1 MKQDGP
7 TIILFS
13 SATRHAL
20 EVAQRDFY
28 LRNVRTGKPAAQY
41 VVWLETNGASVISNV
56 ETWTQVQPGIWLD
69 TSKKSSR
76 DQMTPDFSPDNTQ
89 SSLVDL

>member
-1 MKQDGP
+1 MRQEGL

-20 EVAQRDFY
+20 EDAQRDFY
-28 LRNVRTGKPAAQY
+28 LRNVRTGKTAAQC

-56 ETWTQVQPGIWLD
+56 ETWIQVQPGIWLD
-69 TSKKSSR
+69 TSKKNLHA
-76 DQMTPDFSPDNTQ
+76 QTTPDFSQDNTQ
-89 SSLVDL
+89 SSPVDL